1 MKHAIP
7 QCDHQM
13 AVLDLLLPVA
23 VLLPPEHVPALQ
35 NLKEL

>member
-13 AVLDLLLPVA
+13 AVLHLLLPVA
-23 VLLPPEHVPALQ
+23 VLLPPEHVPAVQKSKAL
-35 NLKEL
+35 